1 MCVHFQGTLILKLLR
16 YFAMVEITLPLVS
29 IITIEVQSCSLAL
42 NRVEVMP
49 EMSV

>member
-1 MCVHFQGTLILKLLR
+1 MDKHCQGTLIFKPVL